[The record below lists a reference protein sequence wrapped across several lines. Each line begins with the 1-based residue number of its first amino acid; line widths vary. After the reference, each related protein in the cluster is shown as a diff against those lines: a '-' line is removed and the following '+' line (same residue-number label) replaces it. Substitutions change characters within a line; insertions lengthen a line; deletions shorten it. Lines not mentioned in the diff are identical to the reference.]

1 MGWGAV
7 SLSRLPWTQRA
18 ELVVKAAHVPTLL
31 HYDNVIRDRQYGR
44 GTHRAKAGPHWMR
57 RRVLDP
63 ATLRDVTPGEPGLL
77 CHVDLANAGT
87 ALAVLTEDIGRE
99 GKDGFEVIG
108 RAAGAE
114 ARGCSLA
121 LAGFQESPKS
131 KV

>member
-1 MGWGAV
+1 M
-7 SLSRLPWTQRA
+7 
-18 ELVVKAAHVPTLL
+18 
-31 HYDNVIRDRQYGR
+31 
-44 GTHRAKAGPHWMR
+44 
-57 RRVLDP
+57 
-63 ATLRDVTPGEPGLL
+63 L

-99 GKDGFEVIG
+99 VKDGFEVIG